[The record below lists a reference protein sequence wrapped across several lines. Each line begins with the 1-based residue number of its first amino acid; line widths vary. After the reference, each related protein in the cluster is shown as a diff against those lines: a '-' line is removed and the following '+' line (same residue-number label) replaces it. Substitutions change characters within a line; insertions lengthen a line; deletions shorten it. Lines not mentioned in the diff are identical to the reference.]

1 MQELVNVRQI
11 SGEPKRRWFY
21 SDDFDLIIWL
31 HQDGSIAGF
40 ELCYNKKQAESSL
53 VWRLAGGFTHMA
65 VDDGEASSG
74 KYKQTPILIPGG
86 YFDAK
91 QVHAAFAKECSS
103 LPEEVATQVLQCI
116 AQHPSY
122 GAARV
127 QE

>member
-1 MQELVNVRQI
+1 MQELAQVRQI
-11 SGEPKRRWFY
+11 KGDPKRRWFY

-40 ELCYNKKQAESSL
+40 ELCYNKKQAERSL

-65 VDDGEASSG
+65 VDDGEAHSG
-74 KYKQTPILIPGG
+74 KYKRTPILVPDG

-91 QVHAAFAKECSS
+91 QVHAAFAKECAS
-103 LPEEVATQVLQCI
+103 LPEEVAAHVLQSI